1 MCYTFKVNIPSNG
14 WFGINH
20 PNFGTDQYVD
30 WNKGVQKLD
39 DILKEIDTANGG
51 NSLATATIP
60 FDAKTNKWSYDL
72 DIPGYAKSD
81 VSIEVNGTNLEIV
94 ASNATRAIKEF
105 VLEFPES
112 ANLDATEATVKD
124 GVLTIS
130 VPKKAEPAPKKIAV
144 N

>member
-20 PNFGTDQYVD
+20 PVFGPDYYTD
-30 WNKGVQKLD
+30 WSKGTQKLD
-39 DILKEIDTANGG
+39 DILKEIDAAKNVK
-51 NSLATATIP
+51 SLVAATIP
-60 FDAKTNKWSYDL
+60 FDAKTGKWSYNL
-72 DIPGYAKSD
+72 DIPGYAKQD

-94 ASNATRAIKEF
+94 ASNSTRAIKEF
-105 VLEFPES
+105 VLEFPET
-112 ANLDATEATVKD
+112 ADLDSTEATVKD